1 MPVAQLDRASDFES
15 EGCRFESCRA
25 HHKGKKMKIIK
36 PFGPSIGKFEL
47 KKTTI
52 AKTNNYCDFIM
63 ASKTKSRKLDHS
75 NKLIGN
81 VEQQFIITK
90 ASFKKILENEIISA
104 IKKYYLQVPGVKV
117 KKVTIDSAWIV
128 CQYAGDFNPP
138 HIHRGNIS
146 GVGYLKIPSSI
157 STGKEKG
164 LAGNI
169 SFMDGRVSMPRN
181 SPPLVQHRQ
190 TFKPKVGN
198 LFIFPSFL
206 MHDVHPFRGEG
217 ERRSFSFNAF
227 VDS

>member
-1 MPVAQLDRASDFES
+1 
-15 EGCRFESCRA
+15 
-25 HHKGKKMKIIK
+25 MKIFK

-47 KKTTI
+47 KNSTI
-52 AKTNNYCDFIM
+52 VKTNNYCDQVIT
-63 ASKTKSRKLDHS
+63 SKSKSIKLDHS
-75 NKLIGN
+75 KKLIGN

-90 ASFKKILENEIISA
+90 SNFKKILEDEIISS
-104 IKKYYLQVPGVKV
+104 IKKYYLEVPGVKV
-117 KKVTIDSAWIV
+117 KKITIDSAWKV

-157 STGKEKG
+157 TRGKEKD

-190 TFKPKVGN
+190 TFKPKAGN

-206 MHDVHPFRGEG
+206 MHDVHPFRGDG

>member
-1 MPVAQLDRASDFES
+1 MAQPDRASDFES
-15 EGCRFESCRA
+15 EGCKFESCRA
-25 HHKGKKMKIIK
+25 HHKGKYMKLFK
-36 PFGPSIGKFEL
+36 PFGPSIGKIDL
-47 KKTTI
+47 KKTTLSNV
-52 AKTNNYCDFIM
+52 NNYCDKVM
-63 ASKTKSRKLDHS
+63 TSVSKSKKLDHS
-75 NKLIGN
+75 TKLIGN

-90 ASFKKILENEIISA
+90 STFKKILEKEIISS
-104 IKKYYLQVPGVKV
+104 IKKYYLEVLGIKV

-128 CQYAGDFNPP
+128 CQFAGDFNPP

-146 GVGYLKIPSSI
+146 GVGYLKMPRSI
-157 STGKEKG
+157 ILGSEKG
-164 LAGNI
+164 LAGYI

-190 TFKPKVGN
+190 SFKPKIGN

-206 MHDVHPFRGEG
+206 MHDVHPFRGSG

>member
-1 MPVAQLDRASDFES
+1 
-15 EGCRFESCRA
+15 
-25 HHKGKKMKIIK
+25 MKIFK
-36 PFGPSIGKFEL
+36 PFGPSIGKFNL
-47 KKTTI
+47 SSSTI
-52 AKTNNYCDFIM
+52 IRINQYCDRVI
-63 ASKTKSRKLDHS
+63 ASKSKSAQLDHS

-81 VEQQFIITK
+81 VEQQFVITK
-90 ASFKKILENEIISA
+90 SAFQKILEKEIISS
-104 IKKYYLQVPGVKV
+104 IKQYYLKVPEVKV
-117 KKVTIDSAWIV
+117 KNITIDSAWTV

-138 HIHRGNIS
+138 HIHRGNVS
-146 GVGYLKIPSSI
+146 GVGYLKVPHSI
-157 STGKEKG
+157 SKNIENG